1 LKWSRSLLLLLLEEL
16 YVGDEFDALV
26 GRPEQLSVAQYPEAI
41 AVAIALR
48 HSWRLDDLERIV
60 RDLVPGR

>member
-1 LKWSRSLLLLLLEEL
+1 LLLDEL
-16 YVGDEFDALV
+16 YVGEEFDALV
-26 GRPEQLSVAQYPEAI
+26 GRPERLSVKRYAEAI

-48 HSWRLDDLERIV
+48 HSWRSDDLEQTV